1 MTTNSI
7 GFKWVHVDTEG
18 KPSEANTFFNN
29 LTDINPPGRTS
40 FQTEDQA
47 NQALTAW
54 LERHPSESKDNLLLM
69 KIF

>member
-7 GFKWVHVDTEG
+7 GFKWVHVDKEG
-18 KPSEANTFFNN
+18 RPSEANTFFND
-29 LTDINPPGRTS
+29 LTDLNPQGRTS
-40 FQTEDQA
+40 FQTEEQA

-54 LERHPSESKDNLLLM
+54 LEKHPSESKDNLLLL